1 VLKNGRERYRQAAG
15 ENGSGPAHIQVS
27 PDFIGLCRI
36 ISLVRRAFKTRH
48 LSGAAIEIGI
58 AAGGTC
64 IISNRFLR
72 QIQSKREYI
81 GVDTFGGFSE
91 EVFAEDVKLGN
102 DWKNFSRFSANSIDL
117 VRKILRMHGAKDVKL
132 LQGDISKIDRTRL
145 PQSISA
151 CLLDVDLAVPIY
163 DGLKLIWPLLET
175 GGIVVVDDCFVDNQG
190 DWQALKG
197 FRKFCGEMGL
207 EERFFCA
214 AGYLVKGAS
223 PGDNIA
229 FESAPVELI
238 RA

>member
-1 VLKNGRERYRQAAG
+1 MAVRDILRRHVKMALAPLIYRYPPIALGSAVLFLWLDALY
-15 ENGSGPAHIQVS
+15 
-27 PDFIGLCRI
+27 
-36 ISLVRRAFKTRH
+36 KTKH
-48 LSGAAIEIGI
+48 LPGAAIEIGI

-72 QIQSKREYI
+72 EIQSKREYV

-91 EVFAEDVKLGN
+91 EAFAEDVKLGN

-117 VRKILRMHGAKDVKL
+117 VRKILRMHGAEDVKL

-151 CLLDVDLAVPIY
+151 CLLDVDLAVPIS

-197 FRKFCGEMGL
+197 FRKFCGEMAL
-207 EERFFCA
+207 RRALF
-214 AGYLVKGAS
+214 
-223 PGDNIA
+223 
-229 FESAPVELI
+229 APPDI
-238 RA
+238 W